1 MSLKFYVNSVLIGD
15 LQEMYRKEGKV
26 VGSLDI
32 PCQVTV
38 IHDADDSKTDP
49 DMMKSMSEVY
59 SYSGDKGAYTACL
72 AEDSTWSVGQY
83 GADHWYRTG
92 MEEDAA
98 VELAFTLAYTGIKEL
113 Q

>member
-1 MSLKFYVNSVLIGD
+1 MKFAINGVYIGD
-15 LQEMYRKEGKV
+15 LEEVYRKEGKV
-26 VGSLDI
+26 IGSIDI
-32 PCQVTV
+32 PCTVTV
-38 IHDADDSKTDP
+38 VHDADDSKTDP

-59 SYSGDKGAYTACL
+59 RFSGDKGCFWACL
-72 AEDSTWSVGQY
+72 DADSTWYVGENC
-83 GADHWYRTG
+83 ADHSYRTG